1 MKREPHL
8 LQVEQHLYLRQPG
21 YGTCYITGKYLIER
35 LLTEWSEQLEEKGK
49 PFVMKEFFQIFN
61 DAGNIPVE
69 LVRWEMTG
77 NNDGLKTLQ

>member
-1 MKREPHL
+1 MKD
-8 LQVEQHLYLRQPG
+8 
-21 YGTCYITGKYLIER
+21 
-35 LLTEWSEQLEEKGK
+35 
-49 PFVMKEFFQIFN
+49 FFQIFN